1 VRQHYAVWYAPPNAG
16 KTTIAWQAASDLAR
30 EMTVL
35 YVQFD
40 ASAADLKTFARKR
53 NITVEQEDEANE
65 RQEVVFFMD
74 SDKRTAKK
82 NYMNV
87 KASRMIK
94 KVRENIIAVEKG
106 IFPLGH

>member
-1 VRQHYAVWYAPPNAG
+1 MFIGAYFSFGIDEQNEFVRDGRKKG
-16 KTTIAWQAASDLAR
+16 KT
-30 EMTVL
+30 
-35 YVQFD
+35 FD
-40 ASAADLKTFARKR
+40 FRAYEDYTRKR
-53 NITVEQEDEANE
+53 NMTVEQEDEANE